1 MNKKRKYAY
10 AAMTSACLAIAVILI
25 INVIAFVMSDK
36 ISLSLDFTKGGILDF
51 SDTTKDV
58 ISELD
63 MDVRIISLIPKS
75 DVNREMIQLDEVL
88 KKYDT
93 MSDHIT

>member
-10 AAMTSACLAIAVILI
+10 AAMTSAALAIAVIIILNLI
-25 INVIAFVMSDK
+25 AVVVADK

-51 SDTTKDV
+51 DPKTHEV

-63 MDVRIISLIPKS
+63 MDVRIISLIPQG
-75 DVNREMIQLDEVL
+75 N
-88 KKYDT
+88 
-93 MSDHIT
+93 HP